1 MKALPPI
8 LFALLPALVQAQ
20 GLPKPPGGPLDAD
33 LGAYPELGFLP
44 RQPASAESTVAPT
57 AAPLPAAPSAPSAAM
72 PAGASL
78 AGIALPAATPAARP
92 HRPGEHVLYERR
104 PVPVRLVVGVER
116 LVDLPFVPLLQLPP
130 ALEGR
135 LLVQP
140 IENVLY
146 LTALD
151 ALPKSR
157 LLVQSLDGSQV
168 MPLDLETLPAKA
180 AKSSG
185 RLEDLVIH
193 LPGERPGGDAS
204 AESTPSS
211 EPDMV
216 TLTRFASQ
224 WLYAPPRLIPTSQR
238 IRRAEFD
245 PARAEH
251 LYRGA
256 ALAAEA
262 LASWCAGELCVT
274 AVKLTN
280 RSQQAVE
287 LSPLAFRGRW
297 IAVSAQHW
305 RLQPA
310 GSVADTTAAYLVS
323 EGGFADAL

>member
-8 LFALLPALVQAQ
+8 LFALLPSLVQAQ

-33 LGAYPELGFLP
+33 LSAYPELGFLP
-44 RQPASAESTVAPT
+44 RQPPAAESAT
-57 AAPLPAAPSAPSAAM
+57 AATAVPRPAASSAPSAAM
-72 PAGASL
+72 PASV
-78 AGIALPAATPAARP
+78 AGFALPAATPAARR
-92 HRPGEHVLYERR
+92 HRAGEHVLYERR
-104 PVPVRLVVGVER
+104 PVPVRLVVGAER

-130 ALEGR
+130 ELEGR

-185 RLEDLVIH
+185 RIEDLVIH

-204 AESTPSS
+204 AGATPAA

-238 IRRAEFD
+238 IRRAELD

-262 LASWCAGELCVT
+262 LASWCAGPLCVT

-310 GSVADTTAAYLVS
+310 GSAADTTAAYLVS

>member
-1 MKALPPI
+1 MKALSPI
-8 LFALLPALVQAQ
+8 LFALLPGLVQAQ

-33 LGAYPELGFLP
+33 LGAYPELGFLA
-44 RQPASAESTVAPT
+44 RQPPSTESAATVAPQPAAAAVPTAAMPT
-57 AAPLPAAPSAPSAAM
+57 AAPVAGFAAP
-72 PAGASL
+72 AS
-78 AGIALPAATPAARP
+78 TPTARP
-92 HRPGEHVLYERR
+92 HRAGEHVLYERR
-104 PVPVRLVVGVER
+104 PVPVRLVVGAER

-185 RLEDLVIH
+185 RIEDLVIH
-193 LPGERPGGDAS
+193 LPGERPGGDTTANT
-204 AESTPSS
+204 TPAA

-216 TLTRFASQ
+216 SLTRFASQ

-238 IRRAEFD
+238 VRRAELD
-245 PARAEH
+245 PASAEH

-310 GSVADTTAAYLVS
+310 GSAADTTAAYLVS